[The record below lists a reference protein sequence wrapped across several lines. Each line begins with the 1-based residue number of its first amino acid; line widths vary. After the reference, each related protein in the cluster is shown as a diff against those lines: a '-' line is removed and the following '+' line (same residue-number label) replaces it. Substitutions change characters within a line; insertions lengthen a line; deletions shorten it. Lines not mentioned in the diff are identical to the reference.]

1 MAKTPRGVAETA
13 AKERFRTKAP
23 MRENSSTDGHG
34 ADGQATS
41 AAGSNPAPPL
51 LKAVTIGQVSGLKMN
66 KQDGSWDITVTV
78 ERERVPNSIE
88 KWGYQTVAVAVMKDA
103 KEAEKALED
112 DIFGNVR

>member
-1 MAKTPRGVAETA
+1 MSKQASRKNGLLDVESYPATPSV
-13 AKERFRTKAP
+13 
-23 MRENSSTDGHG
+23 
-34 ADGQATS
+34 Q
-41 AAGSNPAPPL
+41 PPL

-78 ERERVPNSIE
+78 ERERVPNNIE

-112 DIFGNVR
+112 DIFGP